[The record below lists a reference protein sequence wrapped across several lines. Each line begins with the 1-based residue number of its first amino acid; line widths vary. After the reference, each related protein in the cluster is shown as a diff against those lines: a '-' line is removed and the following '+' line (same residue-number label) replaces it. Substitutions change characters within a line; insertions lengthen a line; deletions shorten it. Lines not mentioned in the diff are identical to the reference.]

1 MKFGA
6 DLKNSVVPEWAPGY
20 IAYDALKAQIKAIS
34 GAEADERDALQETFF
49 ATLEEELEKVNRFY
63 LQKIGEF
70 DAALAALE
78 ARKPR
83 SASGDALG
91 TPATSDHRR
100 NAINLHAQI
109 GQLQAFVWL
118 NTQGFEK
125 IVKKYDKFS
134 GLRHTPQ
141 AKAPDFEARLRG
153 EVFKSE
159 RLDACLERFKM
170 ARVVDSE
177 TPHHLEMKLVS
188 GSANKPLAEEIAAR
202 LGVPLSPAK
211 VRRFNDG
218 EVNIQ
223 LCDSVRGANVYI
235 LQPTCPPVNDHLVEL
250 LLLVSAARRA
260 SAATVTAV
268 VPYYGYARQDR
279 KDRSRVPISAADVAR
294 MMEAMGVDRVVCVD
308 LHCAQIQGFFG
319 PRTPV
324 DNLFA
329 APIAVTYFNMKD
341 LVKPVVVS
349 PDAGGV
355 ARAKMFREGLE
366 ASGQRAS
373 LAMII
378 PRTAHEHGVDDGSA
392 PVGQDLVGHV
402 SGCDC
407 IIVDDMIDTAGT
419 LVIAANELTSLGAR
433 RVFAFATHGLFSS
446 NAAERIEGS
455 SLEEVVVANTIPLS
469 PHVTRDTRKVRQ
481 LSVGKLLA
489 QAIHSIHTG
498 DSVSRL
504 FDPSSGAA
512 LLA

>member
-6 DLKNSVVPEWAPGY
+6 DLKSSVVPEWAPGY

-34 GAEADERDALQETFF
+34 GAEADERDALEETFF

-355 ARAKMFREGLE
+355 ARAKAFMEGFGRLPDPPQVSL
-366 ASGQRAS
+366 AVILKQRAE
-373 LAMII
+373 A
-378 PRTAHEHGVDDGSA
+378 GV
-392 PVGQDLVGHV
+392 VGTMHLVGSV
-402 SGCDC
+402 EGCDC
-407 IIVDDMIDTAGT
+407 VIVDDMIDTAGT
-419 LVIAANELTSLGAR
+419 LTAAANELRAFGAR
-433 RVFAFATHGLFSS
+433 RVFAFATHGLFSGP
-446 NAAERIEGS
+446 AADRIEQCV
-455 SLEEVVVANTIPLS
+455 LEECVVANTVPLAAA
-469 PHVTRDTRKVRQ
+469 VREKTRKIRQ
-481 LSVGKLLA
+481 VSVGKLVEG
-489 QAIHSIHTG
+489 AIRGIQCGT
-498 DSVSRL
+498 SVSAL
-504 FDPSSGAA
+504 FTQDMAA
-512 LLA
+512 DLLS

>member
-6 DLKNSVVPEWAPGY
+6 DLKNSIVPEWEHGY
-20 IAYDALKAQIKAIS
+20 ISYDELKRLIKELTSLEGSAKESAQ
-34 GAEADERDALQETFF
+34 EDFF
-49 ATLEEELEKVNRFY
+49 MMLEDELEKVNRFY
-63 LQKIGEF
+63 LEKIGEF
-70 DAALAALE
+70 DVELRKLESRPRSDSNSALAA
-78 ARKPR
+78 
-83 SASGDALG
+83 SASTNENMVA
-91 TPATSDHRR
+91 
-100 NAINLHAQI
+100 LHAQI

-125 IVKKYDKFS
+125 IMKKYDKFM
-134 GLRHTPQ
+134 GLRHTDG

-159 RLDACLERFKM
+159 RLDACLEKFK
-170 ARVVDSE
+170 ATRSSLSSDVGA
-177 TPHHLEMKLVS
+177 LEMKLIS
-188 GSANKPLAEEIAAR
+188 GSANKPLAEEISAR

-223 LCDSVRGANVYI
+223 LCDSVRGCNVYI
-235 LQPTCPPVNDHLVEL
+235 VQPTCPPVNDHLVEL
-250 LLLVSAARRA
+250 LLLISAARRA
-260 SAATVTAV
+260 SAASVTAV

-341 LVKPVVVS
+341 LVKPVIVS

-355 ARAKMFREGLE
+355 ARAKLFMEGFSRLPDPPE
-366 ASGQRAS
+366 VS
-373 LAMII
+373 LAVILKQ
-378 PRTAHEHGVDDGSA
+378 RVEAGV
-392 PVGQDLVGHV
+392 VGTMHLVGSV
-402 SGCDC
+402 EGCDC

-419 LVIAANELTSLGAR
+419 LTAAANELRNFGAK
-433 RVFAFATHGLFSS
+433 RVFAFATHGLFSGP
-446 NAAERIEGS
+446 AADRIEACV
-455 SLEEVVVANTIPLS
+455 LEECVVANTVPLN
-469 PHVTRDTRKVRQ
+469 PAVKEKTRKIRQ
-481 LSVGKLLA
+481 VSVGKLVES
-489 QAIHSIHTG
+489 AIRGIHCGT
-498 DSVSRL
+498 SVSAL
-504 FDPSSGAA
+504 FNADLGAD